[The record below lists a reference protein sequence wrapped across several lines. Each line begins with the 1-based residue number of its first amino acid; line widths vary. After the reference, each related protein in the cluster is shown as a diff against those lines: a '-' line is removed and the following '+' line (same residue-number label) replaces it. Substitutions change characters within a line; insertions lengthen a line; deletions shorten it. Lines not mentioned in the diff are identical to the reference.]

1 MPRFTYSAIEQSSG
15 RELSG
20 VIEAVSVEAAVGA
33 LKRRGLAPLGV
44 EPETKRSNHAAA
56 AVAAASAMRKPVK
69 RKQAMVIG
77 RIIGQKELAIFT
89 RQLGTLNKAGMPLLR
104 SLEVLARQEKNKHFQ
119 PVIEALADNIRSG
132 GTLSEGLQQHPKVFD
147 RLYVNMIRAG
157 EAGGLLTVVFE
168 RLAQF
173 LEKSVR
179 IRGRIKSAMTYPL
192 IIVVVAVAIVSA
204 LMVFVV
210 PKFETIF
217 ATTLKGQAL
226 PLLTQLVIG
235 VSNFLKNNVLLAIGL
250 LVVIWALLSF
260 AAKSRV
266 GMRIVHTLQLKL
278 PVVGDLLLKTAI
290 ARFARTFGTLLAS
303 GVPILEALRITR
315 DTSGNV
321 RISEAITV
329 VHDRVKE
336 GDAVA
341 GPLRATKIFPDMVP
355 SMIEVGEETG
365 ALPEML
371 VRVADGYEEEVDNSV
386 NALTSLIEPLM
397 IVVMAVMVGTIVIAL
412 FLPIVRIIQSLG

>member
-1 MPRFTYSAIEQSSG
+1 MPRFSYSAIEQSTG
-15 RELSG
+15 RELAG
-20 VIEAVSVEAAVGA
+20 VVEAASVEAAAGT
-33 LKRRGLAPLGV
+33 LKRRGLAPLAV
-44 EPETKRSNHAAA
+44 QPENRLSPQTAAA
-56 AVAAASAMRKPVK
+56 QTAAGPARHPGKK
-69 RKQAMVIG
+69 RGAMVLG
-77 RIIGQKELAIFT
+77 RILSQKELAVFT

-119 PVIEALADNIRSG
+119 PVIEALAENIRSG

-179 IRGRIKSAMTYPL
+179 IRGRIKSALTYPL
-192 IIVVVAVAIVSA
+192 IIVIVAVGIVSA

-235 VSNFLKNNVLLAIGL
+235 VSNFLKNHVLLAIGL
-250 LVVIWALLSF
+250 VVLLYVAGKF
-260 AAKSRV
+260 AARSRV
-266 GMRIVHTLQLKL
+266 GIRVLDTLQLRM
-278 PVVGDLLLKTAI
+278 PVLGDLFLKTAI

-321 RISEAITV
+321 RIGEAITA

-336 GDAVA
+336 GEAVA

-371 VRVADGYEEEVDNSV
+371 VRVADGYEEEVDNAV

>member
-1 MPRFTYSAIEQSSG
+1 MARFTYSAIEQATG
-15 RELSG
+15 RELTG
-20 VIEAVSVEAAVGA
+20 VMDAVSIEAAAGA
-33 LKRRGLAPLGV
+33 LKRRGLAPLAV
-44 EPETKRSNHAAA
+44 QPERRPSSPATVARPAA
-56 AVAAASAMRKPVK
+56 AVRTANKK
-69 RKQAMVIG
+69 RRSIVLG
-77 RIIGQKELAIFT
+77 RILSQKELAVFT

-119 PVIEALADNIRSG
+119 PVIEALAENIRSG
-132 GTLSEGLQQHPKVFD
+132 GTFSEGLQQHPRVFD

-192 IIVVVAVAIVSA
+192 IIVIVAVAIVSA

-226 PLLTQLVIG
+226 PLLTQIVIG
-235 VSNFLKNNVLLAIGL
+235 VSNFLKNNVLLAVG
-250 LVVIWALLSF
+250 LVVLLYVLISF
-260 AAKSRV
+260 AAKSRT
-266 GMRIVHTLQLKL
+266 GTRILHTLQLRL
-278 PVVGDLLLKTAI
+278 PVLGDLFLKTAI

-321 RISEAITV
+321 RIGEAITV

-336 GDAVA
+336 GDPVA

-371 VRVADGYEEEVDNSV
+371 VRVADGYEEEVDNAV

>member
-1 MPRFTYSAIEQSSG
+1 MPRFSYSAIEQSTG
-15 RELSG
+15 RELAG
-20 VIEAVSVEAAVGA
+20 VVEAASVEAAAGT
-33 LKRRGLAPLGV
+33 LKRRGLAPLAV
-44 EPETKRSNHAAA
+44 QPENRLSPLTAAA
-56 AVAAASAMRKPVK
+56 QTAAGPARHPGKK
-69 RKQAMVIG
+69 RGAMVLG
-77 RIIGQKELAIFT
+77 RILSQKELAVFT

-119 PVIEALADNIRSG
+119 PVIEALAENIRSG

-179 IRGRIKSAMTYPL
+179 IRGRIKSALTYPL
-192 IIVVVAVAIVSA
+192 IIVIVAVGIVSA

-235 VSNFLKNNVLLAIGL
+235 VSNFLKNHVLLAIGL
-250 LVVIWALLSF
+250 VVLLYVAGKF
-260 AAKSRV
+260 AARSRV
-266 GMRIVHTLQLKL
+266 GIRVLDTLQLRM
-278 PVVGDLLLKTAI
+278 PVLGDLFLKTAI

-321 RISEAITV
+321 RIGEAITA

-336 GDAVA
+336 GEAVA

-371 VRVADGYEEEVDNSV
+371 VRVADGYEEEVDNAV

>member
-1 MPRFTYSAIEQSSG
+1 MPRFSYSAIEQSTG
-15 RELSG
+15 RELAG
-20 VIEAVSVEAAVGA
+20 VVEAASVEAAAGT
-33 LKRRGLAPLGV
+33 LKRRGLAPLAV
-44 EPETKRSNHAAA
+44 QPENRLSPQTAAA
-56 AVAAASAMRKPVK
+56 QTAAGPARHPGKK
-69 RKQAMVIG
+69 RGAMVLG
-77 RIIGQKELAIFT
+77 RILSQKELAVFT

-119 PVIEALADNIRSG
+119 PVIEALAENIRSG

-179 IRGRIKSAMTYPL
+179 IRGRIKSALTYPL
-192 IIVVVAVAIVSA
+192 IIVIVAVGIVSA

-235 VSNFLKNNVLLAIGL
+235 VSNFLKNHVLLAIGL
-250 LVVIWALLSF
+250 VVLLYVAGKF
-260 AAKSRV
+260 AARSRV
-266 GMRIVHTLQLKL
+266 GIRVLDTLQLRM
-278 PVVGDLLLKTAI
+278 PVLGDLFLKTAI

-321 RISEAITV
+321 RIGEAITA

-336 GDAVA
+336 GEAVA
-341 GPLRATKIFPDMVP
+341 GPLRATKVFPDMVP

-371 VRVADGYEEEVDNSV
+371 VRVADGYEEEVDNAV